1 MIKQLSIFVENKV
14 GSLAKVTTA
23 LKDQQINLRAISSF
37 DTPDFTIM
45 RIVVDKP
52 DLAKEVLIN
61 QGFAVKVSY
70 AVAVEL
76 EDKPGE
82 LDRMLQVLAKANQ
95 DISYIYSFV
104 LRGGMAPLIVFNTQD
119 SSSTECILRENG
131 FLVTGQEDLR

>member
-1 MIKQLSIFVENKV
+1 MENKV

-23 LKDQQINLRAISSF
+23 LKDQKINLRAISSF

-45 RIVVDKP
+45 RLVVDEP
-52 DLAKEVLIN
+52 VLAKEILIKD
-61 QGFAVKVSY
+61 GFAVKVSD

-82 LDRMLQVLAKANQ
+82 LDRMLQVLADANQ

-119 SSSTECILRENG
+119 SSSTESILKQKG